1 MYVHSGIFFSRK
13 KEKELPPFV
22 ATWVG
27 LGVIKRHKMS
37 EDRRPVTSHR
47 QMPCDL
53 TQTPCDL
60 TETAC
65 DVTQMPCDLI
75 QTDAL

>member
-27 LGVIKRHKMS
+27 LGGIKRHKMS
-37 EDRRPVTSHR
+37 EDRRPVTSHVEDRLGAPEVGWGWVVR
-47 QMPCDL
+47 QGFNS
-53 TQTPCDL
+53 QTR
-60 TETAC
+60 
-65 DVTQMPCDLI
+65 Q
-75 QTDAL
+75 

>member
-1 MYVHSGIFFSRK
+1 MYTVELFFSRK

-27 LGVIKRHKMS
+27 LGGIKRHKMS

-47 QMPCDL
+47 RPVTSHRQMPCDL
-53 TQTPCDL
+53 TQT
-60 TETAC
+60 
-65 DVTQMPCDLI
+65 
-75 QTDAL
+75 DAL